1 MKKMDIFFYSLGVHH
16 GMKFISEKT
25 KKNKKNSLYLNENI
39 SGN

>member
-16 GMKFISEKT
+16 GMKFISEKKT
-25 KKNKKNSLYLNENI
+25 KTKNSLYLNENI

>member
-16 GMKFISEKT
+16 GMKFISEK
-25 KKNKKNSLYLNENI
+25 KKTKNSLYLNENI